1 MSDVTIPALVLEF
14 QARSLYVQQLLQ
26 AEVGIKEYDADWLG
40 NTGQVMRDATGK
52 FAKKGTT
59 VDAPQQPQAGVM
71 PGTMQMPGL
80 GQAQQMTWTAM
91 DMLENGAEITSDLI
105 QGLVQDPGFRQRA
118 GLVAGLAGAKA
129 LERILEKSKIDPR
142 LEAKLNDFI
151 AEATQKLADE
161 YGDDKDPFAQA
172 IRTSGKDELPPG
184 VPLEQRMEYDLAKY
198 QSYVEALKNPKKY
211 DKKKELMGKAVKAS
225 IPLVAYL
232 GLTLGPEVLIGLVM
246 KESLEAILVSA
257 AVGQA
262 VSFGANKAM
271 DKANIENQWVRA
283 GIDLAV
289 GIAAGGLLASNKH
302 FKVLSKAD
310 QATRQGKKIAETAIK
325 NTEEGTFY
333 DKLSKPVKE
342 FMDARAKDILDSV
355 KPLQEIKPTGIKLPD
370 MKDVGWLS
378 KGQFFQDSVLAIP
391 KELRSLPSD
400 FIENLFSIAGNVKY
414 AAIRLDSAFG
424 GYALRKYLKEETN
437 QLISATIDGVERKI
451 LVAKNKV
458 SRGIDAAGEAV
469 EDAFWWLLP
478 KGMDALDASANWVD
492 DVARKMDDIYES
504 KIKTFR
510 PKVEKD
516 IDDLKKNISQEIDN
530 IKTEISKNIDEASQ
544 SLKDRWDSGK
554 KEAQEWADNTVETL
568 EKKAQENLKFAQ
580 EDGLNRLDD
589 ILESLDNLYNN
600 EIKQFAP
607 QLKSELDN
615 IKNQLS
621 QEIGKLKIPE
631 LTAKLDNYK
640 AIANQWVDDAYKAV
654 DEAVKTQIDE
664 LKTHLQ
670 SKIDEI
676 SDLVSTEIDKL
687 KTSKVASKLKN
698 PQELTQGYIDDASKA
713 MKDLYE
719 KEIKTFKSDLED
731 SVKEM
736 RSLISRKVGD
746 LKKSPVSQNI
756 KKWVDDTSNSIKELY
771 ENKIKTFGEN
781 LKSKANKI
789 KDDIALEINSLKSM
803 GSAFDWDGGLSESFN
818 PQKVIDNISNSVQ
831 DLYKN
836 KIQTI
841 KPRVQK
847 EMDELADHLSQEVGK
862 LKNSELAAK
871 FKGKKAITDQ
881 WAKDISESIETF
893 YNSEIKNFKPNIE
906 KEIKELQ
913 RIASQGIEGAKNKV
927 QDYQKLTKQWSDDAS
942 KALKELYENEIKN
955 FQPNLQQEMAG
966 LKSLMSKQIKR
977 FGEQTSLTAQNV
989 ETWVNNVSATLKK
1002 LYQDKSKELKIIISK
1017 KVNELK
1023 SKLKQVKTKDIHE
1036 TIDQPTV
1043 KEKIKEIKLPD
1054 DIIKD
1059 ESLVNNLNRLFGE
1072 KDHDARGFVI
1082 KDQKFTAAS
1091 VEFEEYNGKKVFS
1104 FAFGVNDADDMLD
1117 DTILTPQDRIKSALK
1132 IKKIFN
1138 YFLANMEEG
1147 SIVQATPYA
1156 DDGFGDARTM
1166 LYQAFGFVKGSK
1178 NNMYAKVSNGK
1189 LHPIEPSELVEIDNK
1204 INFYYDYIS

>member
-1 MSDVTIPALVLEF
+1 MSNNIPALVLEF

-26 AEVGIKEYDADWLG
+26 AEAGIKEYEADWLG

-52 FAKKGTT
+52 FAKKGAT

-105 QGLVQDPGFRQRA
+105 QGLVQDPSFRQRA

-172 IRTSGKDELPPG
+172 IRTSGMDELPPG
-184 VPLEQRMEYDLAKY
+184 VPLEQRMEYDLTKY
-198 QSYVEALKNPKKY
+198 QAYVQALKNPKKY

-225 IPLVAYL
+225 IPIVAYL

-302 FKVLSKAD
+302 FKVLSKAE
-310 QATRQGKKIAETAIK
+310 QATQKGKKIAEAAIK
-325 NTEEGTFY
+325 HTEEGTFY

-378 KGQFFQDSVLAIP
+378 KGQFFQNSVLAVP
-391 KELRSLPSD
+391 KELRSLPPNFNKNLLLKGTDWNNLKSASPS
-400 FIENLFSIAGNVKY
+400 FIDNILFDGAELLKSIDKRKNQVM
-414 AAIRLDSAFG
+414 SAV
-424 GYALRKYLKEETN
+424 
-437 QLISATIDGVERKI
+437 IDGVERKI
-451 LVAKNKV
+451 LVAQGKV
-458 SRGIDAAGEAV
+458 SRGIDAAGEAI

-492 DVARKMDDIYES
+492 DVARKMDDIYEN

-516 IDDLKKNISQEIDN
+516 IDDLTKNISQEID
-530 IKTEISKNIDEASQ
+530 KAGQ
-544 SLKDRWDSGK
+544 SIAERWDSGK
-554 KEAQEWADNTVETL
+554 KAAQEWADNTVETL
-568 EKKAQENLKFAQ
+568 EKNVQENLKFAQ
-580 EDGLNRLDD
+580 EEGLNRLDD
-589 ILESLDNLYNN
+589 VFESLDNLYNN
-600 EIKQFAP
+600 EIKQFGP
-607 QLKSELDN
+607 RLKSELDN

-640 AIANQWVDDAYKAV
+640 AIANQWVDDAYKTV
-654 DEAVKTQIDE
+654 DEAVKAQVNE

-676 SDLVSTEIDKL
+676 SNLVSTEID
-687 KTSKVASKLKN
+687 KLKN

-719 KEIKTFKSDLED
+719 KEIKAFKSDLEN
-731 SVKEM
+731 SVKEV

-756 KKWVDDTSNSIKELY
+756 KKWTDDTSNSIKEFY
-771 ENKIKTFGEN
+771 ENKIKTFGED

-789 KDDIALEINSLKSM
+789 KDDIALEINSLKSI

-818 PQKVIDNISNSVQ
+818 PQKVIDDISNSVQ

-841 KPRVQK
+841 KPRIQQ
-847 EMDELADHLSQEVGK
+847 EMDELADHLSQEVSK

-871 FKGKKAITDQ
+871 FKEKKAIADQ
-881 WAKDISESIETF
+881 WAKDVSESMETF
-893 YNSEIKNFKPNIE
+893 YNGEIKNLKPNIE

-913 RIASQGIEGAKNKV
+913 RIASQGIDSVKNKV
-927 QDYQKLTKQWSDDAS
+927 KDYQKVTKQWSDDAS

-955 FQPNLQQEMAG
+955 FQPNLQQEMVG

-977 FGEQTSLTAQNV
+977 FGEQTSLTAQNIN
-989 ETWVNNVSATLKK
+989 TWVNNVSATLKK
-1002 LYQDKSKELKIIISK
+1002 LYQE
-1017 KVNELK
+1017 
-1023 SKLKQVKTKDIHE
+1023 KTKSF
-1036 TIDQPTV
+1036 
-1043 KEKIKEIKLPD
+1043 KIGRAH
-1054 DIIKD
+1054 
-1059 ESLVNNLNRLFGE
+1059 V
-1072 KDHDARGFVI
+1072 
-1082 KDQKFTAAS
+1082 
-1091 VEFEEYNGKKVFS
+1091 
-1104 FAFGVNDADDMLD
+1104 
-1117 DTILTPQDRIKSALK
+1117 
-1132 IKKIFN
+1132 
-1138 YFLANMEEG
+1138 
-1147 SIVQATPYA
+1147 
-1156 DDGFGDARTM
+1156 
-1166 LYQAFGFVKGSK
+1166 
-1178 NNMYAKVSNGK
+1178 
-1189 LHPIEPSELVEIDNK
+1189 
-1204 INFYYDYIS
+1204 

>member
-40 NTGQVMRDATGK
+40 NAGQVMRDATGK

-302 FKVLSKAD
+302 FKVLSKSE
-310 QATRQGKKIAETAIK
+310 QATQKGKKIAEAAIK
-325 NTEEGTFY
+325 HTEEGTFY

-378 KGQFFQDSVLAIP
+378 KGQFFQNSVLAVP
-391 KELRSLPSD
+391 KELRSLPPNFMD
-400 FIENLFSIAGNVKY
+400 DLIAK
-414 AAIRLDSAFG
+414 G
-424 GYALRKYLKEETN
+424 GKQLESLQTEVN
-437 QLISATIDGVERKI
+437 QVMLAVIDGVERKI
-451 LVAKNKV
+451 LVAQGKV
-458 SRGIDAAGEAV
+458 SRGIDAAGEAI

-492 DVARKMDDIYES
+492 DVARKMDDIYEN

-516 IDDLKKNISQEIDN
+516 IDDLTKNISQEID
-530 IKTEISKNIDEASQ
+530 KADQ
-544 SLKDRWDSGK
+544 SIAERWDSGK
-554 KEAQEWADNTVETL
+554 KAAQEWADNTVETV
-568 EKKAQENLKFAQ
+568 EKNVQENLKFAQ
-580 EDGLNRLDD
+580 EEGLNRLDD
-589 ILESLDNLYNN
+589 VFESLDNLYNN
-600 EIKQFAP
+600 EIKQFGP
-607 QLKSELDN
+607 RLKSELDN

-640 AIANQWVDDAYKAV
+640 AIANQWVDDAYKTV
-654 DEAVKTQIDE
+654 DEAVKAQVNE

-676 SDLVSTEIDKL
+676 SNLVSTEIDKL

-719 KEIKTFKSDLED
+719 KEIKTFKSDLEN
-731 SVKEM
+731 SVKEV

-871 FKGKKAITDQ
+871 FKGKKAIADQ
-881 WAKDISESIETF
+881 WTKDISESMETF

-913 RIASQGIEGAKNKV
+913 RIASQGVEGAKNKV
-927 QDYQKLTKQWSDDAS
+927 QDYQKLTKKWSDDAS

-955 FQPNLQQEMAG
+955 FQPNLEKEMAG

-977 FGEQTSLTAQNV
+977 FGKQASLTAQNID
-989 ETWVNNVSATLKK
+989 TWVNNVSATLKK
-1002 LYQDKSKELKIIISK
+1002 LYQEKNLSFKKQLNKLNKTIQKNKITQLINAVKEINKAQGFTTLKTERMKLSNGIDVVTEKLRNGMTYKSFLFEIEDTPIKIDFLTFEKYKSSKVSMLSFQVGGSHSKIANNALDDRQKLKIALAIRKAFSQQIA
-1017 KVNELK
+1017 
-1023 SKLKQVKTKDIHE
+1023 
-1036 TIDQPTV
+1036 P
-1043 KEKIKEIKLPD
+1043 
-1054 DIIKD
+1054 
-1059 ESLVNNLNRLFGE
+1059 NL
-1072 KDHDARGFVI
+1072 
-1082 KDQKFTAAS
+1082 
-1091 VEFEEYNGKKVFS
+1091 
-1104 FAFGVNDADDMLD
+1104 
-1117 DTILTPQDRIKSALK
+1117 
-1132 IKKIFN
+1132 
-1138 YFLANMEEG
+1138 EEG
-1147 SIVQATPYA
+1147 SIVQVMSYMN
-1156 DDGFGDARTM
+1156 DGFGEARASI
-1166 LYQAFGFVKGSK
+1166 YKKNGFVMGEKGD
-1178 NNMYAKVSNGK
+1178 MYAIVKDGK
-1189 LHPIEPSELVEIDNK
+1189 FSPIPIEEVK
-1204 INFYYDYIS
+1204 ILDKVIKDPFVG

>member
-1 MSDVTIPALVLEF
+1 MSELTIPVLVLEF
-14 QARSLYVQQLLQ
+14 QARSLIVQNLLQ
-26 AEVGIKEYDADWLG
+26 AEAGIKEYEADWLG

-105 QGLVQDPGFRQRA
+105 QGLVQDPSFRQRA

-151 AEATQKLADE
+151 AEASQKLADE

-172 IRTSGKDELPPG
+172 IRTSGTDELPPG
-184 VPLEQRMEYDLAKY
+184 VPFEKRMEYDLTKY
-198 QSYVEALKNPKKY
+198 QAYVQALKNPKKY

-225 IPLVAYL
+225 IPIVAYL
-232 GLTLGPEVLIGLVM
+232 GLTLGPEVLIGLAM

-302 FKVLSKAD
+302 FKVLSKAE
-310 QATRQGKKIAETAIK
+310 QATQKGKKIAEAAIK
-325 NTEEGTFY
+325 HTEEGTFY

-378 KGQFFQDSVLAIP
+378 KGQFFQNSVLAVP
-391 KELRSLPSD
+391 KELRSLPPNFMD
-400 FIENLFSIAGNVKY
+400 DLIVKGGKQ
-414 AAIRLDSAFG
+414 LESLQKGVNQVMSAV
-424 GYALRKYLKEETN
+424 
-437 QLISATIDGVERKI
+437 IDGVERKI
-451 LVAKNKV
+451 LVAQGKV
-458 SRGIDAAGEAV
+458 SRGIDAAGEAI

-478 KGMDALDASANWVD
+478 KRMDALDASANWVD
-492 DVARKMDDIYES
+492 DVARKMDDIYEN

-516 IDDLKKNISQEIDN
+516 IDDLTKNISQEID
-530 IKTEISKNIDEASQ
+530 KAGQ
-544 SLKDRWDSGK
+544 SIAERWDSGK
-554 KEAQEWADNTVETL
+554 KAAQEWADNTVETL
-568 EKKAQENLKFAQ
+568 EKNVQENLKFAQ
-580 EDGLNRLDD
+580 EEGLNRLDD
-589 ILESLDNLYNN
+589 VFESLDNLYNN
-600 EIKQFAP
+600 EIKQFGP
-607 QLKSELDN
+607 RLKSELDN

-818 PQKVIDNISNSVQ
+818 PQKVIDNISNSV
-831 DLYKN
+831 
-836 KIQTI
+836 
-841 KPRVQK
+841 
-847 EMDELADHLSQEVGK
+847 
-862 LKNSELAAK
+862 
-871 FKGKKAITDQ
+871 
-881 WAKDISESIETF
+881 
-893 YNSEIKNFKPNIE
+893 
-906 KEIKELQ
+906 
-913 RIASQGIEGAKNKV
+913 
-927 QDYQKLTKQWSDDAS
+927 
-942 KALKELYENEIKN
+942 
-955 FQPNLQQEMAG
+955 
-966 LKSLMSKQIKR
+966 
-977 FGEQTSLTAQNV
+977 
-989 ETWVNNVSATLKK
+989 
-1002 LYQDKSKELKIIISK
+1002 
-1017 KVNELK
+1017 
-1023 SKLKQVKTKDIHE
+1023 
-1036 TIDQPTV
+1036 
-1043 KEKIKEIKLPD
+1043 
-1054 DIIKD
+1054 
-1059 ESLVNNLNRLFGE
+1059 
-1072 KDHDARGFVI
+1072 
-1082 KDQKFTAAS
+1082 
-1091 VEFEEYNGKKVFS
+1091 
-1104 FAFGVNDADDMLD
+1104 
-1117 DTILTPQDRIKSALK
+1117 
-1132 IKKIFN
+1132 
-1138 YFLANMEEG
+1138 
-1147 SIVQATPYA
+1147 
-1156 DDGFGDARTM
+1156 
-1166 LYQAFGFVKGSK
+1166 
-1178 NNMYAKVSNGK
+1178 
-1189 LHPIEPSELVEIDNK
+1189 
-1204 INFYYDYIS
+1204 